1 METEFKNLDDLIFK
15 DRNKAYGAYKNRKNY
30 KNYLF
35 WAMLGATGLFLTVV
49 SAPLIANYINKVV
62 WVTPPVTNI
71 ADTMLVVDNSV
82 KPPDLP
88 PEPPKAV
95 KAEPTFTIPKVV
107 SDTTDLTGDIT
118 ALIDNTDNRKIGD
131 TAFFNGD
138 GDTTDTGHEV
148 IEIQKPKDFLIVE
161 EMPEFP
167 GGDEGRLKFLS
178 ANIKYPQIAKETG
191 IQGPVYVS
199 FVVDETGKVVDV
211 NVLRG
216 IGAGCDEEAARV
228 VESMPRW
235 KPGRQSGQEVRVKFS
250 MALNFRLE

>member
-30 KNYLF
+30 NRYLF
-35 WAMLGATGLFLTVV
+35 WAMLGATSLFLTVV

-62 WVTPPVTNI
+62 WVTPPTTNI
-71 ADTMLVVDNSV
+71 NDTLMSV
-82 KPPDLP
+82 KIHVDPPPVLP
-88 PEPPKAV
+88 DIPKTP
-95 KAEPTFTIPKVV
+95 KSEPTFTIPRVV

-118 ALIDNTDNRKIGD
+118 ALIDNTGNRKIGD
-131 TAFFNGD
+131 TAFFMGN
-138 GDTTDTGHEV
+138 GDTTDTGHEI

-211 NVLRG
+211 AVLRG